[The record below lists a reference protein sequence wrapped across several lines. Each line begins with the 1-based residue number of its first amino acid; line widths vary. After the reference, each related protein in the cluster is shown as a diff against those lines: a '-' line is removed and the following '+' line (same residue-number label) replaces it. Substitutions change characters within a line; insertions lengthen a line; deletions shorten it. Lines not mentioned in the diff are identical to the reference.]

1 MIQEFYQQGRFFQ
14 ALSMFF
20 IIFRRRFFVIVK
32 SQFFLVSSGKFAG
45 QYTHQAKCD
54 GKSNNA
60 IFHDPMGIENRNRL
74 SIKI

>member
-20 IIFRRRFFVIVK
+20 TIFRRLFFVVVK
-32 SQFFLVSSGKFAG
+32 SQFFLVSPCKFAG
-45 QYTHQAKCD
+45 QYMHLAKCD

-60 IFHDPMGIENRNRL
+60 LFHDPMGMENRKN
-74 SIKI
+74 